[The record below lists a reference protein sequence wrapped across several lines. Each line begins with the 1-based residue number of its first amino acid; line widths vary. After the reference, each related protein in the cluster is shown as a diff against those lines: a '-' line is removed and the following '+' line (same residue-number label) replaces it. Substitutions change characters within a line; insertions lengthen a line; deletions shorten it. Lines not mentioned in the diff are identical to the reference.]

1 MAPHSSRPVATRWS
15 VVSVVLSHGD
25 SEAGLLSKSL
35 FDGKHKVI
43 NLRPATCRTE
53 AGSLGRPG
61 WTVWRGDSPES
72 LAGVRRKWAHP
83 IGFTTKVIL
92 TLVNL
97 QEFMFE
103 NPSGDVRRDRGGT
116 QV

>member
-1 MAPHSSRPVATRWS
+1 MVNT
-15 VVSVVLSHGD
+15 
-25 SEAGLLSKSL
+25 KSL
-35 FDGKHKVI
+35 
-43 NLRPATCRTE
+43 TCDLEEE
-53 AGSLGRPG
+53 AGSPGRTG
-61 WTVWRGDSPES
+61 WTVWRRDSLES

>member
-1 MAPHSSRPVATRWS
+1 MVNT
-15 VVSVVLSHGD
+15 
-25 SEAGLLSKSL
+25 KSL
-35 FDGKHKVI
+35 
-43 NLRPATCRTE
+43 TCDLEEE
-53 AGSLGRPG
+53 AGSPGRTG
-61 WTVWRGDSPES
+61 WTVWRGDSLES

-103 NPSGDVRRDRGGT
+103 NPSGDVRRDRAVVFYMNTREIAHSKTGYHKT
-116 QV
+116 TETEIILKISPSYAHAFPL